1 MVFFNNEFDFLT
13 KFYPN
18 YNEPLKGN
26 NNINNIIFNKN
37 IPPFN
42 PSTNINNMNN
52 TNNMNNYNQLA
63 KELNLKILNL
73 EKENKELRNIKINKE
88 NEIFK
93 SKQELMKKEQ
103 EIKDLKSKLKD
114 VNYVKNLEEELGN
127 KKKEIIELNKKLLNY
142 ENMNQY
148 DNLYN
153 LITINFKSGDDKI
166 DYKIK
171 CLTTDIFATVEEKL
185 YQKYEEYRNTDNTFL
200 LNGTKILR
208 FKTIRENK
216 IKDGDI
222 IQLQNISN
230 IIGFL

>member
-1 MVFFNNEFDFLT
+1 MT

-18 YNEPLKGN
+18 YTEPLRHN
-26 NNINNIIFNKN
+26 NNINIHKN
-37 IPPFN
+37 IPLFN
-42 PSTNINNMNN
+42 PSTNINNVNN
-52 TNNMNNYNQLA
+52 INNFNQIV
-63 KELNLKILNL
+63 KELNLRITNL
-73 EKENKELRNIKINKE
+73 QKENNELNYLKINQE
-88 NEIFK
+88 NKIFQL
-93 SKQELMKKEQ
+93 KQDLIKKEQ
-103 EIKDLKSKLKD
+103 EINDLKNKLKD
-114 VNYVKNLEEELGN
+114 ANYVKNLKEELMN
-127 KKKEIIELNKKLLNY
+127 KNKEITELNKKLSNY
-142 ENMNQY
+142 ENINQY

-208 FKTIRENK
+208 FKTINENK

-230 IIGFL
+230 IIGFI